1 MKVNVVLPPITAFAA
16 VLSIDLLIGP
26 KIPAQAIVTAAIAAP
41 TPTQMATGYQSLLRE
56 EIAHAV
62 ATPGDIEN
70 ELRYLIAV
78 IRA

>member
-1 MKVNVVLPPITAFAA
+1 MKVSVVLPPITAFA
-16 VLSIDLLIGP
+16 VLGVNLLIGP
-26 KIPAQAIVTAAIAAP
+26 KVSAQAIAPAAIAAP
-41 TPTQMATGYQSLLRE
+41 TLTQLATGYQSLLRE
-56 EIAHAV
+56 EIAHTV

>member
-1 MKVNVVLPPITAFAA
+1 MKVSVVVPPITAFAA
-16 VLSIDLLIGP
+16 LGVNLLIDP
-26 KIPAQAIVTAAIAAP
+26 KVSAQAIVPAAIAAP

-56 EIAHAV
+56 EIAHTV
-62 ATPGDIEN
+62 ATAGDIEN